1 LCVLK
6 TADWKNICAS
16 NFSLNWEKCYG
27 NFQHAESSF
36 WKTDVGKN
44 TSSSKF
50 ESGVSSVEDD
60 ECSDCPAVSKTDE
73 KCGLNEGTCS

>member
-1 LCVLK
+1 MC
-6 TADWKNICAS
+6 TS
-16 NFSLNWEKCYG
+16 NFALNCKKCCG

-36 WKTDVGKN
+36 WKTDAGKN

-50 ESGVSSVEDD
+50 ESGVTSVEGD

-73 KCGLNEGTCS
+73 SVD